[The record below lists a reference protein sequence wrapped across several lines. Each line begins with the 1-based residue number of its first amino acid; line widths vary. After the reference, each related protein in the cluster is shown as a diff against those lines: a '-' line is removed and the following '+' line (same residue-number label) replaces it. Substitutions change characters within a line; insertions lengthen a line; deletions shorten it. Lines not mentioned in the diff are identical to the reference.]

1 MDYMDRVKRLST
13 ELLENYPD
21 RFTTNFEENKKTI
34 LSIAIIRSKILRN
47 KMAGYI
53 TSKLAQRGRRGKIS
67 LRLLRKSNGRKLETL
82 ITLKLLGGVKFAVGK
97 NSVVI
102 DKSQSTVKEIIEELK
117 NEAIEPKILNEK
129 NLMVS
134 VNGIDSSVTGG
145 KETVIKTGD
154 VITIVTIIH
163 GG

>member
-1 MDYMDRVKRLST
+1 
-13 ELLENYPD
+13 
-21 RFTTNFEENKKTI
+21 
-34 LSIAIIRSKILRN
+34 
-47 KMAGYI
+47 
-53 TSKLAQRGRRGKIS
+53 
-67 LRLLRKSNGRKLETL
+67 L

-102 DKSQSTVKEIIEELK
+102 EKSQSTVKEIIEDLK

>member
-1 MDYMDRVKRLST
+1 M
-13 ELLENYPD
+13 
-21 RFTTNFEENKKTI
+21 
-34 LSIAIIRSKILRN
+34 
-47 KMAGYI
+47 
-53 TSKLAQRGRRGKIS
+53 
-67 LRLLRKSNGRKLETL
+67 

-102 DKSQSTVKEIIEELK
+102 DKSHSTLKEIIEELK

-145 KETVIKTGD
+145 KETIIKTGD

>member
-1 MDYMDRVKRLST
+1 
-13 ELLENYPD
+13 
-21 RFTTNFEENKKTI
+21 
-34 LSIAIIRSKILRN
+34 
-47 KMAGYI
+47 
-53 TSKLAQRGRRGKIS
+53 
-67 LRLLRKSNGRKLETL
+67 L

-117 NEAIEPKILNEK
+117 NDAIEPKILNEK

>member
-1 MDYMDRVKRLST
+1 M
-13 ELLENYPD
+13 
-21 RFTTNFEENKKTI
+21 
-34 LSIAIIRSKILRN
+34 
-47 KMAGYI
+47 
-53 TSKLAQRGRRGKIS
+53 
-67 LRLLRKSNGRKLETL
+67 
-82 ITLKLLGGVKFAVGK
+82 ITLKLLGGVKFAIGK
-97 NSVVI
+97 NSLVI

-117 NEAIEPKILNEK
+117 NEAVEPKLLNEN

>member
-1 MDYMDRVKRLST
+1 
-13 ELLENYPD
+13 
-21 RFTTNFEENKKTI
+21 
-34 LSIAIIRSKILRN
+34 
-47 KMAGYI
+47 
-53 TSKLAQRGRRGKIS
+53 
-67 LRLLRKSNGRKLETL
+67 L

-145 KETVIKTGD
+145 QETIIKTGD

>member
-1 MDYMDRVKRLST
+1 
-13 ELLENYPD
+13 
-21 RFTTNFEENKKTI
+21 
-34 LSIAIIRSKILRN
+34 
-47 KMAGYI
+47 
-53 TSKLAQRGRRGKIS
+53 
-67 LRLLRKSNGRKLETL
+67 L

-145 KETVIKTGD
+145 KETTIKTGD

>member
-1 MDYMDRVKRLST
+1 M
-13 ELLENYPD
+13 
-21 RFTTNFEENKKTI
+21 
-34 LSIAIIRSKILRN
+34 
-47 KMAGYI
+47 
-53 TSKLAQRGRRGKIS
+53 
-67 LRLLRKSNGRKLETL
+67 

>member
-1 MDYMDRVKRLST
+1 V
-13 ELLENYPD
+13 
-21 RFTTNFEENKKTI
+21 
-34 LSIAIIRSKILRN
+34 
-47 KMAGYI
+47 
-53 TSKLAQRGRRGKIS
+53 
-67 LRLLRKSNGRKLETL
+67 
-82 ITLKLLGGVKFAVGK
+82 KLLGGVKFAVGK

-102 DKSQSTVKEIIEELK
+102 DKLQSTVKEIIEELK
-117 NEAIEPKILNEK
+117 NEALEPKILNEK

-145 KETVIKTGD
+145 KETIIKTGD

>member
-1 MDYMDRVKRLST
+1 M
-13 ELLENYPD
+13 
-21 RFTTNFEENKKTI
+21 
-34 LSIAIIRSKILRN
+34 
-47 KMAGYI
+47 
-53 TSKLAQRGRRGKIS
+53 
-67 LRLLRKSNGRKLETL
+67 

-97 NSVVI
+97 NSIVI

>member
-1 MDYMDRVKRLST
+1 
-13 ELLENYPD
+13 
-21 RFTTNFEENKKTI
+21 
-34 LSIAIIRSKILRN
+34 
-47 KMAGYI
+47 
-53 TSKLAQRGRRGKIS
+53 
-67 LRLLRKSNGRKLETL
+67 L

-102 DKSQSTVKEIIEELK
+102 DKSHSTLKEIIEELK

-145 KETVIKTGD
+145 KETIIKTGD

>member
-1 MDYMDRVKRLST
+1 
-13 ELLENYPD
+13 
-21 RFTTNFEENKKTI
+21 
-34 LSIAIIRSKILRN
+34 
-47 KMAGYI
+47 
-53 TSKLAQRGRRGKIS
+53 
-67 LRLLRKSNGRKLETL
+67 L
-82 ITLKLLGGVKFAVGK
+82 ITLKLLGGVKFAIGK
-97 NSVVI
+97 NSLVI
-102 DKSQSTVKEIIEELK
+102 DKSHSTVKEIIEELK
-117 NEAIEPKILNEK
+117 NEAIEPKLLNEK